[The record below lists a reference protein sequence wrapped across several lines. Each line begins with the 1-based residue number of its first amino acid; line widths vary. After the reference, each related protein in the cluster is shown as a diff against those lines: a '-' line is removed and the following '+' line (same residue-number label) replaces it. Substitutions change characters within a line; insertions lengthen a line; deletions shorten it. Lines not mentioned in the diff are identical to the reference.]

1 MASIK
6 DQGLVGEQALNDWL
20 KEQKLSYV
28 AVCQA
33 KETFSPLFAADV
45 KRPDFLLLFEA
56 LGMIAVDVKNYK
68 LSGGVFTLEL
78 EAELRRSIAFER
90 LFRIPVWYAYCDE
103 KKFGKEWH
111 WISALKAIEVGE
123 VRQNGT
129 KKTSFLAIKKE
140 HFEHIACA
148 TDLAK
153 LYTHRLS
160 SVAKIAATPLK

>member
-1 MASIK
+1 MVSIK
-6 DQGLVGEQALNDWL
+6 DQGQIGEQALNEWL

-28 AVCQA
+28 AVCQST
-33 KETFSPLFAADV
+33 ETFSPLFSADV

-90 LFRIPVWYAYCDE
+90 LFRLPVWYAYCDE
-103 KKFGKEWH
+103 NNFGKEWH

-123 VRQNGT
+123 VRKNS
-129 KKTSFLAIKKE
+129 KKSTSFLAIKKE
-140 HFEHIACA
+140 HFEHIASA
-148 TDLAK
+148 IDLSK
-153 LYTHRLS
+153 LYTHRLP
-160 SVAKIAATPLK
+160 SVAKISATPLK